1 MIFHASDGPGLAG
14 MSITRPPHPN
24 LAEAHRGE
32 PGGNPIR
39 TGPQPGPLQPGR
51 TRPRRTRTPARPI
64 PTRPNTTPPDPA
76 RPGQTR
82 PDSTRPRQTCRAQPR
97 RTRTRPGRTRTR
109 HGRRTWTRPH
119 ETRRTR
125 TWPHPAGEPRQTPVE
140 LRHVGSVEGGDH
152 VLVEAAKGLHLPGM
166 GHTWVR
172 QAQDQFIGWVSIN
185 KEVRRLRPRSA
196 TRRRATRVAA
206 PSQIGIGGGGV
217 TIPLSTVW

>member
-1 MIFHASDGPGLAG
+1 MDRDSPVWPSLARP
-14 MSITRPPHPN
+14 TRTWLRPTV
-24 LAEAHRGE
+24 
-32 PGGNPIR
+32 GNPGAIR
-39 TGPQPGPLQPGR
+39 SGQDPSRAHSNPAEHDPAEPGPQPGPFQPGR
-51 TRPRRTRTPARPI
+51 TRPR
-64 PTRPNTTPPDPA
+64 
-76 RPGQTR
+76 QTR

-172 QAQDQFIGWVSIN
+172 LAQDQFIGWVSIN